1 MSTAMAVTRA
11 SAGEKT
17 SQAAPTGELILA
29 GDVGGTHARFALFEQ
44 GPPLEQEA
52 GARRPLRRLDR
63 QTYDSADYAG
73 LGEIVTRYL
82 RSEPLASIAGSPT
95 RACLALAAPRDG
107 HRWRFPNRDWTVEA
121 ESLRR
126 ETGLEKLV
134 LCNDFDAVA
143 HSIDQLDPTDLAELR
158 PGRAEAR
165 APRAFLGAG
174 TGLGVAF
181 SFWSGDRHRVV
192 SSEGGHVDFAPR
204 SEREQRLLAFLQ
216 ERHDHVSYER
226 VLSGSGLEAIYRS
239 LARDRTAEDSQAVL
253 RRFERED
260 PAAVVSTL
268 GLKGEDPLCAEALDV
283 FASVY
288 GAQAGNL
295 ALLVEARG
303 GVLIA
308 GGIAPRILEKLRD
321 GRFVRAFEAKGRVS
335 DLLEEVPVHVVV
347 REDVG
352 LLGAA
357 VVALDDGGGRP

>member
-1 MSTAMAVTRA
+1 MSQANVGAEP
-11 SAGEKT
+11 SAG
-17 SQAAPTGELILA
+17 PTGELILA
-29 GDVGGTHARFALFEQ
+29 GDVGGTHARLALFEAAPQ
-44 GPPLEQEA
+44 G
-52 GARRPLRRLDR
+52 LRRLDR
-63 QTYDSADYAG
+63 QAYESARHDG

-82 RSEPLASIAGSPT
+82 RSQPVASIGGSPT

-107 HRWRFPNRDWTVEA
+107 DRWRFPNLDWTVERDA
-121 ESLRR
+121 LR
-126 ETGLEKLV
+126 EQTGLKTLV

-143 HSIDQLDPTDLAELR
+143 HSIDRLDPNDLTELR
-158 PGRAEAR
+158 PGRAAAR

-181 SFWSGDRHRVV
+181 SVWSDGRHRVV

-204 SEREQRLLAFLQ
+204 SERERKLLSFLQ

-226 VLSGSGLEAIYRS
+226 VLSGSGIEAIYRS
-239 LARDRTAEDSQAVL
+239 LTQDRSPAESEAVL
-253 RRFERED
+253 RRFESED
-260 PAAVVSTL
+260 PAAVVSEL
-268 GLKGEDPLCAEALDV
+268 GLKGEDPLCVEALDV

-303 GVLIA
+303 GVYIA

-321 GRFVRAFEAKGRVS
+321 GRFVRSFEDKGRVS
-335 DLLEEVPVHVVV
+335 DLLAQIPVYVVT

-357 VVALDDGGGRP
+357 VVALEDDGVHP

>member
-1 MSTAMAVTRA
+1 MATIQADA
-11 SAGEKT
+11 S
-17 SQAAPTGELILA
+17 GELILA
-29 GDVGGTHARFALFEQ
+29 GDIGGTHARLALFER
-44 GPPLEQEA
+44 GPQQ
-52 GARRPLRRLDR
+52 LRQLDR
-63 QTYDSADYAG
+63 QTYESARFAG

-82 RSEPLASIAGSPT
+82 RSERRASIGGFPS
-95 RACLALAAPRDG
+95 RGCLALAAPRDG
-107 HRWRFPNRDWTVEA
+107 DRWRFSNLDWIVERDA
-121 ESLRR
+121 LRQ
-126 ETGLEKLV
+126 ETGLDTLV

-143 HSIDQLDPTDLAELR
+143 HSIDRLEPGDLAELR

-165 APRAFLGAG
+165 GPRAFLGAG

-181 SFWSGDRHRVV
+181 SVWSQGRHRVV

-204 SEREQRLLAFLQ
+204 SEREQKLLAFLQ

-239 LARDRTAEDSQAVL
+239 LARDRTAAVSQTVL
-253 RRFERED
+253 RRFESED
-260 PAAVVSTL
+260 PAAVVSEL
-268 GLKGEDPLCAEALDV
+268 GLNGKDPLCVEALDV

-303 GVLIA
+303 GVYIA
-308 GGIAPRILEKLRD
+308 GGIAPRLLAKLRD
-321 GRFVRAFEAKGRVS
+321 GRFVRSFEAKGRIS
-335 DLLEEVPVHVVV
+335 NLLAGVPVHVVT

-357 VVALDDGGGRP
+357 VFALEDHGERP

>member
-1 MSTAMAVTRA
+1 MAMTQAKVR
-11 SAGEKT
+11 GER
-17 SQAAPTGELILA
+17 SQAGATGELILA
-29 GDVGGTHARFALFEQ
+29 GDVGGTHARLALFEEGPQ
-44 GPPLEQEA
+44 G
-52 GARRPLRRLDR
+52 LRRLDR
-63 QTYDSADYAG
+63 QTYDSARHAG

-82 RSEPLASIAGSPT
+82 RSEPLASIERSPS

-107 HRWRFPNRDWTVEA
+107 NRWRFPNLDWTVERDA
-121 ESLRR
+121 LRE
-126 ETGLEKLV
+126 ETGLETLV

-143 HSIDQLDPTDLAELR
+143 HSIDRLDPKDLAELR

-181 SFWSGDRHRVV
+181 SVWSEGRHRVV

-204 SEREQRLLAFLQ
+204 SEREQKLLAFLRQ
-216 ERHDHVSYER
+216 RHDHVSYER
-226 VLSGSGLEAIYRS
+226 VLSGSGIEAIYRA
-239 LARDRTAEDSQAVL
+239 LARDRTAVVSQTVL
-253 RRFERED
+253 RRFESED
-260 PAAVVSTL
+260 PAAVVSEL
-268 GLKGEDPLCAEALDV
+268 GLKGADPLCTEALDV

-303 GVLIA
+303 GVYIA
-308 GGIAPRILEKLRD
+308 GGIAPRILAKLRD
-321 GRFVRAFEAKGRVS
+321 GSFVRAFETKGRVS
-335 DLLEEVPVHVVV
+335 DLLKAIPVHVVT

-357 VVALDDGGGRP
+357 VVALEDDGGSP

>member
-1 MSTAMAVTRA
+1 MAMTQANVSGDRSRA
-11 SAGEKT
+11 G
-17 SQAAPTGELILA
+17 PTGQLVLA
-29 GDVGGTHARFALFEQ
+29 GDVGGTHARLALFEHGPQ
-44 GPPLEQEA
+44 G
-52 GARRPLRRLDR
+52 LRRLDR

-82 RSEPLASIAGSPT
+82 RSEPLASIEGSPT

-107 HRWRFPNRDWTVEA
+107 HRWRFPNLDWTVERDA
-121 ESLRR
+121 LRE
-126 ETGLEKLV
+126 ETGLETLV

-143 HSIDQLDPTDLAELR
+143 HSIDRLDPNDLAELR

-165 APRAFLGAG
+165 GPRALLGAG

-181 SFWSGDRHRVV
+181 SVWSGDRHRVV

-204 SEREQRLLAFLQ
+204 SEREQKLLAFLQ

-239 LARDRTAEDSQAVL
+239 LARDRAPSESQAVL
-253 RRFERED
+253 QRFESED
-260 PAAVVSTL
+260 PAAVVSEL
-268 GLKGEDPLCAEALDV
+268 GLKGEDPLCSEALDI

-303 GVLIA
+303 GVYIA
-308 GGIAPRILEKLRD
+308 GGIAPRLLEKLRD
-321 GRFVRAFEAKGRVS
+321 GSFVRAFEAKGRIS
-335 DLLEEVPVHVVV
+335 DLLTDIPVQVVT
-347 REDVG
+347 RDDVG

-357 VVALDDGGGRP
+357 VVSIDAGRDAGLEGDGGRS